1 MQVTGSRS
9 SHAAYEPI
17 LPAQERGDLYTHF
30 CRSLNALVGTAP
42 PTRIAVA
49 LSGGADSMALILLT
63 QQWAAQNG
71 VSVVALTV
79 DHRLRPESSAEAAQ
93 VAAWMK
99 ARGIAHHIL
108 TPEHAAHSPNLQ
120 ENARQWRYDA
130 LADYCRAHGILHC
143 LLAHHAG
150 DNRETVHHHLARGD
164 TADGP
169 SGMAHTRNYHSVRFL
184 RPLLT
189 CERADLE
196 AYLHAQGCA
205 WIDDPSNRNPRFARV
220 RSRATLA
227 KDATLAA
234 SLDAQ
239 LATARTARAV
249 RDTALAEA
257 AVQCISLHPLGFA
270 ELDLERWR
278 LLEPALASQLLADS
292 LRTIDGG
299 PHRPRAHDTA
309 RLIEALQAPNF
320 TRRTLNRCE
329 LRLSGGNLRIARE
342 MARVSAPMMLQGSGE
357 YLWDGRFRVRYAL
370 DESTTLTLRALGQ
383 DGRRQL
389 RTRFACHDALPL
401 SSPSL
406 WHLDELLF
414 VPHITGNSSPLPRLV
429 IGFAPAK
436 PLAAAPFW

>member
-1 MQVTGSRS
+1 
-9 SHAAYEPI
+9 
-17 LPAQERGDLYTHF
+17 
-30 CRSLNALVGTAP
+30 
-42 PTRIAVA
+42 
-49 LSGGADSMALILLT
+49 MALTLLA
-63 QQWAAQNG
+63 QQWAKQNG
-71 VSVVALTV
+71 VTMVALTV

-93 VAAWMK
+93 VAAWMR

-130 LADYCRAHGILHC
+130 LADYCRTHGILHC

-150 DNRETVHHHLARGD
+150 DNRETVHHHLARGE

-169 SGMAHTRNYHSVRFL
+169 SGMGQARNYCGVRFL
-184 RPLLT
+184 RPLLA
-189 CERADLE
+189 CERPDLE
-196 AYLHAQGCA
+196 AYLRAQGCA
-205 WIDDPSNRNPRFARV
+205 WVDDPSNHNPRFARV
-220 RSRATLA
+220 RTRTVLA
-227 KDATLAA
+227 QDAALAA

-239 LATARTARAV
+239 LADARTARTARD
-249 RDTALAEA
+249 RALAEA
-257 AVQCISLHPLGFA
+257 AMQSISLHPLGFA
-270 ELDLERWR
+270 ELDLERLR
-278 LLEPALASQLLADS
+278 ALEPALASQLLADS

-299 PHRPRAHDTA
+299 PHRPRARDTA
-309 RLIEALQAPNF
+309 RLMEALHAPNF

-329 LRLSGGNLRIARE
+329 LRLNSGRLRIARE
-342 MARVSAPMMLQGSGE
+342 MARVAAPMILQGSGE
-357 YLWDGRFRVRYAL
+357 CVWDGRFTLRYAL
-370 DESTTLTLRALGQ
+370 EEPASLTLRALGQ
-383 DGRRQL
+383 DGRTQL
-389 RTRFACHDALPL
+389 RARFSFHDTIPL